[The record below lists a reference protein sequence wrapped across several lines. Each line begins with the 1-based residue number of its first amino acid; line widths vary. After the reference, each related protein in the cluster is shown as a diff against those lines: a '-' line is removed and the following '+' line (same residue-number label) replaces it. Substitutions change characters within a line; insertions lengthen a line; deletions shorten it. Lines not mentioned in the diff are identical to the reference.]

1 MPIRRIFAQASA
13 AIVSVVFAVTIQ
25 CPYASGIEF
34 QRTHAVR
41 DDVQVVKTMPLLR
54 LKHFSPTAHDLVPLT
69 MLHHGGGCGRF
80 LGDRTERF
88 SYVQS

>member
-41 DDVQVVKTMPLLR
+41 DDVQVVKTLSLI
-54 LKHFSPTAHDLVPLT
+54 HI
-69 MLHHGGGCGRF
+69 
-80 LGDRTERF
+80 
-88 SYVQS
+88 